1 MKRKINLLLAAILVA
16 ISLSPSKSV
25 LAKVESEN
33 TILRAP
39 VKESIP
45 YIVSFYQPNSEIV
58 RDTIYRRVYSSGH
71 YYQGSLKLKTLKNV
85 GDKYYLTYSGVL
97 FLAD

>member
-16 ISLSPSKSV
+16 TSLNPSKSV

-39 VKESIP
+39 VREYIP
-45 YIVSFYQPNSEIV
+45 YIESFYQSNSIAV
-58 RDTIYRRVYSSGH
+58 KGTIYRRVYRSGH
-71 YYQGSLKLKTLKNV
+71 YYQGSLKLKSLKNT
-85 GDKYYLTYSGVL
+85 GNKYFLTYSGIL

>member
-16 ISLSPSKSV
+16 TSLSPSKSV

-39 VKESIP
+39 VREYIP
-45 YIVSFYQPNSEIV
+45 YIESFISQ
-58 RDTIYRRVYSSGH
+58 
-71 YYQGSLKLKTLKNV
+71 TL
-85 GDKYYLTYSGVL
+85 
-97 FLAD
+97 